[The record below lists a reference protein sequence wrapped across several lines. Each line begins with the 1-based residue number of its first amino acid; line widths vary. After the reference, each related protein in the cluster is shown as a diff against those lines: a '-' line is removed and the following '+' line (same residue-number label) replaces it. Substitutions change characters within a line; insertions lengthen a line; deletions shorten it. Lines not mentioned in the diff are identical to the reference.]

1 MGAGCSGIKGG
12 SNLHLKAT
20 GLSSPSFTVAIAL
33 NTVAD
38 IVMVDTIVIAEVDS
52 QDFEGDYVHVDHDSH
67 Q

>member
-1 MGAGCSGIKGG
+1 MGAGYSGTEEG

-20 GLSSPSFTVAIAL
+20 GLSSPSFTVAVVL

-38 IVMVDTIVIAEVDS
+38 IVMMDTIVIAEVDS
-52 QDFEGDYVHVDHDSH
+52 QDFEGDYVHVYHDSH

>member
-20 GLSSPSFTVAIAL
+20 GLSSPSLTVAI
-33 NTVAD
+33 
-38 IVMVDTIVIAEVDS
+38 VMLDTIVIAEVDN
-52 QDFEGDYVHVDHDSH
+52 QDFEGDYVHVAHDSH